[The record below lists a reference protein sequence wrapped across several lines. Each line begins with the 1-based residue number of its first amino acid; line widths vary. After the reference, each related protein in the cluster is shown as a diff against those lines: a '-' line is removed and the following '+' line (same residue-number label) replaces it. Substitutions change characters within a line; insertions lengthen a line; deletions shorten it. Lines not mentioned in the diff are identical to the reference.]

1 MTFMSREYFVRR
13 GSKING
19 PLTLPQ
25 VRSALVARKLL
36 ISDEMS
42 SSIDGPW
49 NRVATVYKDVI
60 DGRQPRLLSDRPP
73 VVTRQPPICVIE
85 RDALTAD
92 GAELPI
98 NRREVDDP
106 ESDELA
112 DAVEMESELPS
123 LPPPIQ
129 RKRPQQPGV
138 KPIGPSRWVVLCLG
152 GAGLAGACLFA
163 VFLLNSATS
172 LINPPVSTSTSPS
185 GASTPTGLV
194 SSAGVTKQLTQIQRA
209 LGLNQHERDQLK
221 RSIKRIESDLRLHE
235 ISAKTVFQQ
244 QVSRIDACI
253 EMTAVISEALGA
265 QATETKLIL
274 ERLDQQDLLSDT
286 VFQQLA
292 GHLKVYSDIM
302 TLAARQAGVALKE
315 IESSRRLATL
325 NDDAAETAQQQI
337 AARGDAVQEMSRLLA
352 VQLGASAKTIQSIT
366 STSSLEDRLSD
377 TVYQQMSARQAG
389 IVKLLGAAA
398 IAQGADRARVTAI
411 ESEMDSDDI
420 LVKTAQQQY
429 AARIQRGFEMTAL
442 LAEAIV
448 LK

>member
-60 DGRQPRLLSDRPP
+60 DGRPPRLLSDRPP

-92 GAELPI
+92 GAELPVD
-98 NRREVDDP
+98 RREVDDR

-138 KPIGPSRWVVLCLG
+138 KPTGPSRWVVLCLG

-163 VFLLNSATS
+163 VFLLNSAKS
-172 LINPPVSTSTSPS
+172 LIKPPVSTSTSPS
-185 GASTPTGLV
+185 GASV
-194 SSAGVTKQLTQIQRA
+194 SSAGVTQQLTQIQRA

-221 RSIKRIESDLRLHE
+221 RSIKRIESDLSLHE

-302 TLAARQAGVALKE
+302 SLAARQAGVALKE
-315 IESSRRLATL
+315 IERSRHLATL

-352 VQLGASAKTIQSIT
+352 VQLGASAKTIESIT